1 MMTSMSLT
9 VPPRAR
15 FDASDEPELLVHA
28 FRQLVQE
35 GRYVLDRENEVREAL
50 DAGRESFL
58 PLIDSLEQ
66 TERLD
71 GWPYDESDDGADG
84 HEVGERAPTVSGQAT
99 DIPLDAVT
107 DRIAGAWYGR
117 CIGCLLGKPVEGW
130 AYDDI
135 EAYLARGGVTEI
147 TDYLPRLPA
156 EPGSLAFNAIGVQ
169 GTFRGEIDGM
179 ARDDDVDYTI
189 LALRLA
195 EQFGPDFQTADVARL
210 WLALLPYHQVFTA
223 ERAALRNLIVGA
235 PLSQVARRHNPYRE
249 WIGAL
254 IRADFWGYVLPGRP
268 RRAAELAA
276 RDARLSHVANG
287 IHGARWAA
295 ALVSSA
301 LTSPSVAHAFA
312 QARAVVPDR
321 TRLAEALDR
330 VYDTRRRGASF
341 DRARAQ
347 AVDELGH
354 YGPVHTISNAAM
366 ISTALLWGEGDFTR
380 SIGLSV
386 RCGWDTDSNGATVGS
401 VTGALTGR
409 DALPGQWTAPIA
421 GHVRSAIFGEAT
433 NTVDAL
439 VTRTVALLPAFAASD

>member
-1 MMTSMSLT
+1 MTSMSLDL
-9 VPPRAR
+9 PPHPR
-15 FDASDEPELLVHA
+15 FDTRDEPELLLHA

-35 GRYVLDRENEVREAL
+35 GRDVLGHADEVRAAL
-50 DAGRESFL
+50 HDDTSVL
-58 PLIDSLEQ
+58 PLIDALER

-71 GWPYDESDDGADG
+71 DWPYDESDGDGEDTAAPSPIGPAD
-84 HEVGERAPTVSGQAT
+84 APAEA
-99 DIPLDAVT
+99 LAEALA
-107 DRIAGAWYGR
+107 DRITGAWYGR
-117 CIGCLLGKPVEGW
+117 CAGCLLGKPVEGW

-135 EAYLARGGVTEI
+135 EAYLARGGVTEV

-156 EPGSLAFNAIGVQ
+156 EPGRPAFNAIGTR

-179 ARDDDVDYTI
+179 ARDDDIDYTI

-195 EQFGPDFQTADVARL
+195 EEFGPGFRTTDVARY
-210 WLALLPYHQVFTA
+210 WLALLPFHQVFTA
-223 ERAALRNLIVGA
+223 ERAALRNLIAEV
-235 PLSQVARRHNPYRE
+235 PSPQVATYRNPYRE

-254 IRADFWGYVLPGRP
+254 IRADFWGYVQPGRP

-301 LTSPSVAHAFA
+301 LTATTVEDALAL
-312 QARAVVPDR
+312 ARTVVPDR

-330 VYDTRRRGASF
+330 VHDTRRQGAGF
-341 DRARAQ
+341 DRARAR
-347 AVDELGH
+347 AVEDFGH

-401 VTGALTGR
+401 VAGALTGR
-409 DALPGQWTAPIA
+409 AALPSQWTAPIA
-421 GHVRSAIFGEAT
+421 GQVRSAIFGEAT

-439 VTRTVALLPAFAASD
+439 VARTLALLPAFAVPD